1 MSAYDVIVAGAGPAG
16 SMAAR
21 LLAKRGA
28 RVLLLDKQRFPRD
41 KPCGG
46 GVTLRAAALLDIDL
60 SPVIERTIHGARFTL
75 RLGEAFDRRFEQPLT
90 YMTQRSRLDAYL
102 AERAAEAGAEFRD
115 GVALREIEVDGTSS
129 PKQTVRT
136 ERDSYTAP
144 VLIGADGANGLSVL
158 ITIPYF
164 SLTVV
169 VSTLFVILILRVIWL
184 SPFGRV
190 IRMIREGDRLPLALG
205 KNVLLFKLE
214 TMAIGG
220 AIGGLGGSF
229 YALLNSYISP
239 DDGLPIETFIIWA
252 MVVVG
257 GRGNLLGVVAG
268 TVFIQIL
275 FVGSRFLTHIVD
287 IDAGV
292 L

>member
-1 MSAYDVIVAGAGPAG
+1 MEQLIGFGIYLVTVTCIFAMLAMSLDLQVGACGLMNFGQVVFMMVGAYATAIAANAGINPYACIVI
-16 SMAAR
+16 SMA
-21 LLAKRGA
+21 
-28 RVLLLDKQRFPRD
+28 V
-41 KPCGG
+41 
-46 GVTLRAAALLDIDL
+46 AALLGVVMSLTVKNMGGTYWGIL
-60 SPVIERTIHGARFTL
+60 SLSMAELIRLVFLNERWL
-75 RLGEAFDRRFEQPLT
+75 
-90 YMTQRSRLDAYL
+90 
-102 AERAAEAGAEFRD
+102 
-115 GVALREIEVDGTSS
+115 
-129 PKQTVRT
+129 
-136 ERDSYTAP
+136 
-144 VLIGADGANGLSVL
+144 ADGANGLSVL

-257 GRGNLLGVVAG
+257 GHGNLLGVVAG

-292 L
+292 LAPLRFVLIGLLIMGVMMFRPQGLIPERKRVYRI

>member
-1 MSAYDVIVAGAGPAG
+1 MEQLIGFGIYLVTVTCIFAMLAMSLDLQVGACGLMNFGQVVFMMVGAYATAISANAGINPYACIVI
-16 SMAAR
+16 SMA
-21 LLAKRGA
+21 
-28 RVLLLDKQRFPRD
+28 V
-41 KPCGG
+41 
-46 GVTLRAAALLDIDL
+46 AALLGVVMSLTVKNMGGTYWGIL
-60 SPVIERTIHGARFTL
+60 SLSMAELIRLVFLNERWL
-75 RLGEAFDRRFEQPLT
+75 
-90 YMTQRSRLDAYL
+90 
-102 AERAAEAGAEFRD
+102 
-115 GVALREIEVDGTSS
+115 
-129 PKQTVRT
+129 
-136 ERDSYTAP
+136 
-144 VLIGADGANGLSVL
+144 ADGANGLSVL

-292 L
+292 LAPLRFVLIGLLIMGVMMFRPQGLIPERKRVYRI

>member
-1 MSAYDVIVAGAGPAG
+1 MEQLIGFGIYLVTVTCIFCMLAMSLDLQVGACGLMNFGQVAFMMLGAYATAIAADAGINPYVCIVI
-16 SMAAR
+16 SM
-21 LLAKRGA
+21 
-28 RVLLLDKQRFPRD
+28 
-41 KPCGG
+41 
-46 GVTLRAAALLDIDL
+46 GVAALLGVVMSLTVKNMGGTYWGIL
-60 SPVIERTIHGARFTL
+60 SL
-75 RLGEAFDRRFEQPLT
+75 
-90 YMTQRSRLDAYL
+90 S
-102 AERAAEAGAEFRD
+102 AAELIRLVF
-115 GVALREIEVDGTSS
+115 LN
-129 PKQTVRT
+129 
-136 ERDSYTAP
+136 ERW
-144 VLIGADGANGLSVL
+144 LADGANGLSVL

-169 VSTLFVILILRVIWL
+169 ICTLFVILVLRVIWL

-268 TVFIQIL
+268 TVFIQTL
-275 FVGSRFLTHIVD
+275 FVGSRFLTHMVD
-287 IDAGV
+287 IDATV
-292 L
+292 LAPLRFVLIGLLIMGAMMFRPQGLIPERKRVYRI

>member
-1 MSAYDVIVAGAGPAG
+1 MEQLIGFGIYLVTVTCIFAMLAMSLDLQVGACGLMNFGQVVFMMVGAYATAIAANAGINPYACIVI
-16 SMAAR
+16 SMA
-21 LLAKRGA
+21 
-28 RVLLLDKQRFPRD
+28 V
-41 KPCGG
+41 
-46 GVTLRAAALLDIDL
+46 AALLGVVMSLTVKNMGGTYWGIL
-60 SPVIERTIHGARFTL
+60 SLSMAELIRLVFLNERWL
-75 RLGEAFDRRFEQPLT
+75 
-90 YMTQRSRLDAYL
+90 
-102 AERAAEAGAEFRD
+102 
-115 GVALREIEVDGTSS
+115 
-129 PKQTVRT
+129 
-136 ERDSYTAP
+136 
-144 VLIGADGANGLSVL
+144 ADGANGLSVL

-292 L
+292 LAPLRFVLIGLLIMGVMMFRPQGLIPERKRVYRI

>member
-1 MSAYDVIVAGAGPAG
+1 MEQLIGFGIYLVTVTCIFAMLAMSLDLQVGACGLMNFGQVVFMMVGAYATAIAANAGINPYACIVI
-16 SMAAR
+16 SMA
-21 LLAKRGA
+21 
-28 RVLLLDKQRFPRD
+28 V
-41 KPCGG
+41 
-46 GVTLRAAALLDIDL
+46 AALLGVVMSLTVKNMGGTYWGIL
-60 SPVIERTIHGARFTL
+60 SLSMAELIRLVFLNERWL
-75 RLGEAFDRRFEQPLT
+75 
-90 YMTQRSRLDAYL
+90 
-102 AERAAEAGAEFRD
+102 
-115 GVALREIEVDGTSS
+115 
-129 PKQTVRT
+129 
-136 ERDSYTAP
+136 
-144 VLIGADGANGLSVL
+144 ADGANGLSVL

-287 IDAGV
+287 IDAGLLAPLRFV
-292 L
+292 LIGLLIMGVMMFRPQGLIPERKRVYRI